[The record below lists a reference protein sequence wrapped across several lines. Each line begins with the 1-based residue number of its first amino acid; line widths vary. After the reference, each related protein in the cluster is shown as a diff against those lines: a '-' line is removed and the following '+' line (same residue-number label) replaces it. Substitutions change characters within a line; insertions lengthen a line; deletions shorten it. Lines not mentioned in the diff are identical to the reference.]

1 MAPMQPRAEAPFRW
15 RPGWPIALATHEET
29 AMQRRTLLKTA
40 ALAAVA
46 GPALIR
52 PALAQAARARTL
64 RFMPQ
69 AALAV
74 LDPVFNPTTIVSTH
88 GFCVFDTLYGADSRL
103 QPRPQMAEGHQVSA
117 DGLAWT
123 IRLRDGLRFH
133 DGEPVR
139 ARDCIASLK
148 RWAVRDAFGQVL
160 ARAVAEWAAPD
171 DRTLL
176 IRLHRPFPALLDALA
191 KPAASPAFIMP
202 ERLAATPANQPVTEM
217 IGSGPWRFLPGEFN
231 AGAFA
236 AYARNEAY
244 VPRDEPAEAASG
256 GKRVHFDRL
265 ELVWIPDGGTAA
277 AALQTGEIDWIEYP
291 LPDLVPVLARDRAI
305 TTQIYDPNGFLGFL
319 RFNHLHAPFNDVA
332 VRRAIRDALVQPD
345 YMSAVALPGD
355 WSECHAVFPCGLPQ
369 VREFT
374 PAPRGEAAM
383 QRARD
388 ALRDAGY
395 RGELIVHV
403 NPSDFPAVTQQG
415 RVTADLMRRLGVNI
429 ELVESDWASTIA
441 RRANKAPPAQGG
453 WNLHNTNFPAAGI
466 ANPAVS
472 PIIRGH
478 GEAAWF
484 GWPTDPAIEAQV
496 EAWINATDAAAQAAA
511 MAALQQAAWDSVP
524 FAPTGLFRLRTAF
537 RSELTGVLQG
547 PNPFLWNLR
556 RG

>member
-1 MAPMQPRAEAPFRW
+1 MR
-15 RPGWPIALATHEET
+15 
-29 AMQRRTLLKTA
+29 RRTLLQTAGLA
-40 ALAAVA
+40 ALD
-46 GPALIR
+46 R
-52 PALAQAARARTL
+52 PALAQPALPASRARTL

-69 AALAV
+69 AAPAA
-74 LDPVFNPTTIVSTH
+74 LDPIFNPTTIATTH
-88 GFCVFDTLYGADSRL
+88 GYCVFDTLYGCDAALR
-103 QPRPQMAEGHQVSA
+103 PRPQMAAGHSVSE

-133 DGEPVR
+133 DGERVT
-139 ARDCIASLK
+139 AQDCIASLR
-148 RWAVRDAFGQVL
+148 RWAARDGFGQVL

-171 DRTLL
+171 DATLL

-202 ERLAATPANQPVTEM
+202 ARIAGGPADRPITEM
-217 IGSGPWRFLPGEFN
+217 IGSGPWRFLADEFN
-231 AGAFA
+231 QGARA
-236 AYARNEAY
+236 AYARNAAY
-244 VPRDEPAEAASG
+244 VPRDEPAEAAAG

-277 AALQTGEIDWIEYP
+277 AALRTGEIDWIEYP
-291 LPDLVPVLARDRAI
+291 LPDLVPVLQRDRGI
-305 TTQIYDPNGFLGFL
+305 STQVYDPNGFLGFL
-319 RFNHLHAPFNDVA
+319 RFNHLHPPFNDVA

-345 YMSAVALPGD
+345 FMAAVALPGD

-383 QRARD
+383 DRARA
-388 ALRDAGY
+388 ALKAAGY
-395 RGELIVHV
+395 NGETIIQI

-429 ELVESDWASTIA
+429 ELVESDWATTIA
-441 RRANKAPPAQGG
+441 RRANKAGPAQGG
-453 WNLHNTNFPAAGI
+453 WNLHNTNFPAAAI

-472 PIIRGH
+472 PILRGN
-478 GEAAWF
+478 GERAWF
-484 GWPTDPAIEAQV
+484 GWPTDPASEAAV
-496 EAWINATDAAAQAAA
+496 ERWIDAGDATTQASA
-511 MAALQQAAWDSVP
+511 MADLQAAAWDSVP

-537 RSELTGVLQG
+537 RRDLTGVLQG